1 MAAVTRSGGRAVQTG
16 PFRGLRY
23 VRTGSWGEDMP
34 AKLLGSYEA
43 ELHDELEA
51 LIAIGHDRVVNVGC
65 AEGYYAV
72 GLALRLPRAMVFAFD
87 IDARARY
94 LCRRLAQKN
103 GVIDRVR
110 VAGRC
115 TPALLNDIAVGRPLI
130 VVDCEGCELQ
140 LLRPAVAPAL
150 LAADLLV
157 ELHDFVDP
165 GISAEIVASFEATHD
180 ITLVDSAER
189 DTESYAALAQ
199 LSMADRAEALS
210 EHRPGPMQWAV
221 LRAKRPSA

>member
-1 MAAVTRSGGRAVQTG
+1 MAAVTRSGGRVVQSG

-23 VRTGSWGEDMP
+23 VRAGSWGEDMP

-43 ELHDELEA
+43 ELHDEIEA
-51 LIAIGHDRVVNVGC
+51 LVATAYDLVVNVGC

-72 GLALRLPRAMVFAFD
+72 GLALRLPRAVVFAFD

-94 LCRRLAQKN
+94 LCRRLAQRN
-103 GVIDRVR
+103 GVSDRVR
-110 VAGRC
+110 IAGEC
-115 TPALLNDIAVGRPLI
+115 TPAVLNDIAVGRPLI
-130 VVDCEGCELQ
+130 VVDCEGCERQ
-140 LLRPAVAPAL
+140 LLRPALAPRL
-150 LAADLLV
+150 LAADLVV

-165 GISAEIVASFEATHD
+165 GISAAIVDSFEATHD
-180 ITLVDSAER
+180 IVLVDSAER
-189 DTESYAALAQ
+189 DPEPYAALAQ

-221 LRAKRPSA
+221 LRAKRPKA